1 MQNPNDDTGKTPL
14 VFPVLPLR
22 DIVVFPHKI
31 VPLFVGR
38 EKSVGALEDVGL
50 EEKQILLVTQKNP
63 AQDEP
68 GEGDIYTIGTLA
80 SVVQLLKLRD
90 QTVRVLVEG
99 KQRAR
104 IKRFLPNQNFFQV
117 EAELLPDEIA
127 DDKELEAL
135 TRSVASQFEN
145 YLKL

>member
-1 MQNPNDDTGKTPL
+1 MQSSDNEQAAPPLL

-38 EKSVGALEDVGL
+38 EKSVRALEDVGL

-63 AQDEP
+63 AQDDP
-68 GEGDIYTIGTLA
+68 GENDIYLIGTLA
-80 SVVQLLKLRD
+80 SVVQLLKLPD

-104 IKRFLPNQNFFQV
+104 IKRFIPNGNFFQV
-117 EAELLPDEIA
+117 EAELLPDV
-127 DDKELEAL
+127 
-135 TRSVASQFEN
+135 VAEVSHL
-145 YLKL
+145 LKRLLI